1 MAKQLH
7 KRFPDEQIKSLFER
21 YLSKEIEIKYIL
33 EILGIKRSR
42 FFELLKEYRNNPDNF
57 SISYHRKTATRKID
71 KEIEENI
78 IKELTL
84 ESRLIDNKD
93 MPIKFYNYSYIKDQ
107 LYDNY
112 GQEVSLPTIIDRAKK
127 NGFYFPRPDRKTH
140 DREVLTN
147 YVGQLIQHDSSH
159 HKWSPYAD
167 EKWYLITSLDDYS
180 RLLLYAD
187 FVLKETSWEHI
198 VALERVLLTYGL
210 PFSYYVDSHSIFRF
224 VQGRDS
230 FWRKHYKVTDEAE
243 PQWKQVLNE
252 CQVKVIHALSPQA
265 RGKIERPYGWL
276 QDRIVRSCARENV
289 HTVEQARRIL
299 MKELNRYNNRQ
310 LHSTT
315 GEIPALRLKRALKE
329 KRSLFREFMVPPPYQ
344 STKDIFCLRA
354 ERVVNPY
361 RKISF
366 NNLELKVSGVP
377 IRGAVQLRVVPDR
390 KSGLAEIRFWY
401 NDRLVGIQKV
411 KNEDL
416 NLVHF

>member
-1 MAKQLH
+1 MEHRAKHLKLKANIAH
-7 KRFPDEQIKSLFER
+7 SSKLIAHRAEQNVCI
-21 YLSKEIEIKYIL
+21 
-33 EILGIKRSR
+33 R
-42 FFELLKEYRNNPDNF
+42 FFELLKEYRNDPDNF

-78 IKELTL
+78 IKELSL

-112 GQEVSLPTIIDRAKK
+112 GQKVFLSTIIDRAKK
-127 NGFYFPRPDRKTH
+127 NGFYFPRPERKTH

-147 YVGQLIQHDSSH
+147 YVGELIQHDSSY

-187 FVLKETSWEHI
+187 FVVKEASWDHI

-224 VQGRDS
+224 VRGRDS

-252 CQVKVIHALSPQA
+252 CQVKVIYVLSPQA

-289 HTVEQARRIL
+289 HTVDQARRIL

-315 GEIPALRLKRALKE
+315 GEIPALRFKRALKE

-366 NNLELKVSGVP
+366 NSLELKVSGVP

>member
-1 MAKQLH
+1 VATQLH
-7 KRFPDEQIKSLFER
+7 KRFPDEQIKSLLER
-21 YLSKEIEIKYIL
+21 YLSKDIEINYLL

-42 FFELLKEYRNNPDNF
+42 FFELLKAYRDDPHNF
-57 SISYHRKTATRKID
+57 SISYRRKRAPRGID
-71 KEIEENI
+71 RQIEENI
-78 IKELTL
+78 LKELGL
-84 ESRLIDNKD
+84 EKRLIENND
-93 MPIKFYNYSYIKDQ
+93 MPIRWYNYSYIKDQ
-107 LYDNY
+107 LYEKY
-112 GQEVSLPTIIDRAKK
+112 RQKVSLPTIIDRAKRY
-127 NGFYFPRPDRKTH
+127 GFYVPRPEKKTH
-140 DREVLTN
+140 DREVVTN
-147 YVGQLIQHDSSH
+147 YVGELIQHDSSYH
-159 HKWSPYAD
+159 RWSPYAD

-187 FVLKETSWEHI
+187 FVVKETSWDHI

-230 FWRKHYKVTDEAE
+230 FWRKHYKLTDEAE

-252 CQVKVIHALSPQA
+252 CQVKVIYALSPQA

-276 QDRIVRSCARENV
+276 QDRIVRTCAREDV
-289 HTVEQARRIL
+289 HTIDQARGIL
-299 MKELNRYNNRQ
+299 RKELNRYNNHQ
-310 LHSTT
+310 IHSTT
-315 GEIPALRLKRALKE
+315 AEIPALRFNRALQE
-329 KRSLFREFMVPPPYQ
+329 SRSLFREFMVPPPYQ

-366 NNLELKVSGVP
+366 NNLELKVSGAP
-377 IRGAVQLRVVPDR
+377 IRGTVQLRIVPDR
-390 KSGLAEIRFWY
+390 KSGLAEIRLWY
-401 NDRLVGIQKV
+401 DNRLVGIQKV